1 MNNFRLL
8 SSVLALVFATA
19 INAAV
24 GDTFSDNSCQYRIL
38 TDSTV
43 SFKGVDADVTNVTIP
58 AIVTHDGVSYQVT
71 EVADSAF
78 FGNTVIQ
85 NVVISEGLTK
95 IGIRVFYNATN
106 LKTTSVPKSVTSIGR
121 NLFYGC
127 TSLESVEFLPRIT
140 ELPLRFM
147 GVRGWKWFIC
157 LTG

>member
-58 AIVTHDGVSYQVT
+58 TPLS
-71 EVADSAF
+71 SA
-78 FGNTVIQ
+78 TRL
-85 NVVISEGLTK
+85 S
-95 IGIRVFYNATN
+95 
-106 LKTTSVPKSVTSIGR
+106 KTWSSPKV
-121 NLFYGC
+121 
-127 TSLESVEFLPRIT
+127 
-140 ELPLRFM
+140 
-147 GVRGWKWFIC
+147 
-157 LTG
+157 